1 MNFWRGG
8 VQKIKMIVT
17 VLEAKVA
24 AKKSRKLVDEFK
36 KIKVNPYPGITQTY
50 LLRDKINKDVWR
62 MMAFWKT
69 KKDFEDVRIRE
80 IPIGVKVFESVD
92 AQPMMALYEVE
103 EYSK

>member
-1 MNFWRGG
+1 
-8 VQKIKMIVT
+8 
-17 VLEAKVA
+17 
-24 AKKSRKLVDEFK
+24 
-36 KIKVNPYPGITQTY
+36 
-50 LLRDKINKDVWR
+50 